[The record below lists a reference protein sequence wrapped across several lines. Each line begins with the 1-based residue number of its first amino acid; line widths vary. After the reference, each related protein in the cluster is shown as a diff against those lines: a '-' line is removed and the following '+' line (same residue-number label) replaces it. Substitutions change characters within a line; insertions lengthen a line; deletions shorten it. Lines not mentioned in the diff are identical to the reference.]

1 MTAKR
6 FNPNAIT
13 TERLRHGVNA
23 SDLNRSSQSEN
34 IRRVAT
40 CKLPKASAESYNA
53 GAKIFKP

>member
-13 TERLRHGVNA
+13 PERIRHGLSRDA
-23 SDLNRSSQSEN
+23 MRRSTQSN
-34 IRRVAT
+34 NLQRVAT
-40 CKLPKASAESYNA
+40 CRLPKASAESYNA